1 MFFFLFLFS
10 LVLKGTS
17 LSLPDDS
24 KPCCGPSLQS
34 GPAAASPSTRLP
46 RGVPALSRWAR
57 AADPEAAW
65 DWDPFPSPAAPAP
78 PPLPRRRKAASLGR
92 DHGDVGGDSSRGNDH
107 PGDDPRGILARVGG
121 TSPLLGPRDPRGPRP
136 RPVARLRRTPGLVR
150 KRIDCGVGSVPR
162 AINV

>member
-46 RGVPALSRWAR
+46 RRVPALS
-57 AADPEAAW
+57 
-65 DWDPFPSPAAPAP
+65 
-78 PPLPRRRKAASLGR
+78 LVVPRRGPGSRLG
-92 DHGDVGGDSSRGNDH
+92 
-107 PGDDPRGILARVGG
+107 L
-121 TSPLLGPRDPRGPRP
+121 
-136 RPVARLRRTPGLVR
+136 
-150 KRIDCGVGSVPR
+150 GSVPQPSGPGP
-162 AINV
+162 APVA